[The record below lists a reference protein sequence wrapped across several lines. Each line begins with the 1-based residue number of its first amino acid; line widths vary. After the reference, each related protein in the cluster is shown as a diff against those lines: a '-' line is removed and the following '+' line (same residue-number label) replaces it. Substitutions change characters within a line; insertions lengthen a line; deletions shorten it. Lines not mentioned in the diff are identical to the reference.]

1 MKVRKNM
8 GKKVLSYQSKVGCV
22 LGIVLICA
30 MFMPRYAITS
40 KLGDALVQCT
50 KEYAGTQSGIL
61 GSALASDADSY
72 RQMVQ
77 QMISKFEQEGIPTK
91 YSGFS
96 VAVSSPMGILEKLG
110 TDDEGISTY
119 LGYWNIVR
127 IYIWVLIAAAI
138 GLLVAAVAE
147 QRKKEYVRQVTL
159 FAWGVAGLNVFYVL
173 AVQFI
178 VAGKLEKMSGDGT
191 AMSVKFARRVLW
203 SLHGSGFTVSMIAT
217 VLLAFWLLWRYMS
230 MGKLTGLKDALAK
243 VIDVNKYIGSAEGQ
257 NMQTASGDM
266 RTLDDRGEI
275 PPQPPITP
283 HPPIPPQPPIQP
295 QSPKC
300 IYAVRGMFCGATIP
314 CGPNEQISI
323 GREANLCQIVIAN
336 PGVDPKHGTISYDYQ
351 RNMYLVTCY
360 SNAGIQISG
369 YGNLMAQQSVQVQP
383 GTHLIIAGTEEFE
396 LR

>member
-127 IYIWVLIAAAI
+127 IYIWLLIAAAI

-178 VAGKLEKMSGDGT
+178 VAGKLERMSGDGT

-217 VLLAFWLLWRYMS
+217 VLLVFWLLWRYMS
-230 MGKLTGLKDALAK
+230 MGKLNRLKDALA
-243 VIDVNKYIGSAEGQ
+243 DG
-257 NMQTASGDM
+257 
-266 RTLDDRGEI
+266 GEI